1 MPKNIH
7 HRANTHTLHY
17 KNQHQQNYKRD
28 KKAQSDKRQIAR
40 QKVTVIHTNKQKV
53 NVTKHTQATAIGLSL
68 LVFNASV
75 LSDIVLSNPNMPPGI
90 KNNKRLS
97 KNTQAVTKHHSAK
110 FNDYCYQQPQASK
123 IMPVSVAPEQKNY
136 LASNQSNLPKVNNNF
151 QNDLKTPKSNQNSS
165 IKKKSQDK
173 TSDISSVLNA
183 PIGLDNYNQARFYP
197 ISYQPPLEN
206 NTVREAALF
215 KELLKPFKDLPSL
228 AKEKATLL
236 TILHRVA
243 ANVVYAYDM
252 DTTGVEDYFRSA
264 QETLARGGK
273 EIDCEDYAILAN
285 FYAMHAQELLYLPQ
299 DAKFGIFILPGHALF
314 YYERTLPN
322 EDKPEFYVMDTFT
335 VGALSN
341 SLWWVSAANYL
352 RTLKEYVYNADIYS
366 SFFFNPFNYRSIPRT
381 LVEENFW
388 SFKNSKSKPGKQI
401 FKKNSRIP
409 TSAEWNTRLN
419 NNRQIDDSISADE
432 ISLIQYNYIKENGA
446 HSIPEGTEFSKDDI
460 DYIEALEIKNILGYR
475 EASNKSAATTITA
488 NQAKYLIGSYSQN
501 LDKILTIHDLPAMTE
516 NQKEELLKM
525 YSPVL
530 NRKFTHYDVFSYTPC
545 YE

>member
-151 QNDLKTPKSNQNSS
+151 KNDLNIPKSNQNSS
-165 IKKKSQDK
+165 IENNTQYKPS
-173 TSDISSVLNA
+173 ISYSILNVLMR
-183 PIGLDNYNQARFYP
+183 LYNFYNSRFYP

-206 NTVREAALF
+206 NTVREASLF
-215 KELLKPFKDLPSL
+215 KELLKPFEDLPPL

-243 ANVVYAYDM
+243 ANVVYSYDI
-252 DTTGVEDYFRSA
+252 DTTGAEEYWRST
-264 QETLARGGK
+264 EEILARGGK
-273 EIDCEDYAILAN
+273 GIDCEDYAILAN
-285 FYAMHAQELLYLPQ
+285 FYTMHAQESSYLPQ
-299 DAKFGIFILPGHALF
+299 DAKFGIFILPSHALF

-322 EDKPEFYVMDTFT
+322 EDKPEFYVIDTFT
-335 VGALSN
+335 VGDLSVQ
-341 SLWWVSAANYL
+341 VSDANYL
-352 RTLKEYVYNADIYS
+352 RTLKEYVYDKDVYLNL
-366 SFFFNPFNYRSIPRT
+366 FNYRSIPRT
-381 LVEENFW
+381 LVEENSW
-388 SFKNSKSKPGKQI
+388 SLKNSKSNPGKQV
-401 FKKNSRIP
+401 FKKNSRIQ

-516 NQKEELLKM
+516 DQEEKLLGM

-530 NRKFTHYDVFSYTPC
+530 KRQLTKEDVF
-545 YE
+545 